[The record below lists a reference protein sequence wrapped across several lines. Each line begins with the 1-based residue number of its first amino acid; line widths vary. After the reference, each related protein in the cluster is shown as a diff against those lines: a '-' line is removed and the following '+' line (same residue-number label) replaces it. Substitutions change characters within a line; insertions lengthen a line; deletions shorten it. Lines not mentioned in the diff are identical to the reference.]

1 MKKIILVVSI
11 LIFMFYFGGCSKSN
25 SGEKFK
31 KSYESLNGVVSKSG
45 KEHRTVHID
54 KNNPYEE
61 VKPEDIIEKIN
72 NKETFYVYFGDKLCP
87 WCRSVIEK
95 SIEIANKHKVKK
107 IYYVSIWNDDGE
119 EILRD
124 KFEYQNGEL
133 KKTVEGDKNYY
144 QMLKVFDNYLS
155 DYFVTTEDGN
165 KIDTKEKRIY
175 APNFIYIEKGVPK
188 KLTTGISS
196 IQKDSREE
204 LTEEILKEEEKL
216 FNDFFNN

>member
-25 SGEKFK
+25 GEKFK